1 MRVIHSRSFAYDRL
15 SCGNFY
21 ACASVH
27 VRKYSI
33 NACACVEM
41 HACDLSIN
49 INERAPLSILAHA
62 SESILTSNSVCLI
75 VHAYASASIC
85 ERASTIICACGDCSA
100 CLYVNL

>member
-27 VRKYSI
+27 VRNYSI
-33 NACACVEM
+33 NACACVDM

-75 VHAYASASIC
+75 VYVHAFARIC
-85 ERASTIICACGDCSA
+85 ELTSARFFACGDCSA